1 VTSNLGLKAASLA
14 LAALLWFA
22 IAAKKTSEMGVSVPL
37 ELQNLPKEL
46 ELTGDMVNAIEV
58 RLRASPGVIQRL
70 GPGEVSA
77 RLDLA
82 SAVEGER
89 IIHLTNDAIRVPFGI
104 QVVKINP
111 SMLTLNFERTQQK
124 VVPVRPRLVGRPA
137 KGYEVA
143 EIASEPAEI
152 RIAGPKGRVQEV
164 ESAFTE
170 PISVEGAQASVTD
183 SVSLGIDDPM
193 LRILDR
199 SRVEVT
205 ARIREVQERRTL
217 QNLSIGVRSGA
228 GTPRP
233 LLADVVVSGPASVMA
248 RLKASDVHVWVDA
261 GSARNAGRAAVAV
274 ELAPGLAGVSVEKTT
289 PSEVQIRPARR

>member
-1 VTSNLGLKAASLA
+1 MTSNLGLKAASLA
-14 LAALLWFA
+14 LGALLWFA

-111 SMLTLNFERTQQK
+111 SILTLNFERTQQK

-205 ARIREVQERRTL
+205 ARIREAQERRTL
-217 QNLSIGVRSGA
+217 QNLSIGVRGGA

-233 LLADVVVSGPASVMA
+233 PLADVVVSGPASVMA
-248 RLKASDVHVWVDA
+248 RLKPSDVRLWVDA
-261 GSARNAGRAAVAV
+261 GSAPNTGRATVAV
-274 ELAPGLAGVSVEKTT
+274 ELAPGLAGVSVERTT

>member
-1 VTSNLGLKAASLA
+1 MSNLGLKAASLA

-22 IAAKKTSEMGVSVPL
+22 IAAKKTSEMGISVPL

-170 PISVEGAQASVTD
+170 PISVEGAQANVTD

-217 QNLSIGVRSGA
+217 QNLSIGVRGGA
-228 GTPRP
+228 GTPQPP
-233 LLADVVVSGPASVMA
+233 LVEVVVGGPASVMA
-248 RLKASDVHVWVDA
+248 RLKPSDVRPWVDA
-261 GSARNAGRAAVAV
+261 ASASNAGRAAVAV
-274 ELAPGLAGVSVEKTT
+274 DLAPDLPGVSVLKTT
-289 PSEVQIRPARR
+289 PNEVQIRPARR